1 MTAPN
6 PTPTTAE
13 SPESDQPRMV
23 IPTGIARPSPAGG
36 DSDLL
41 GPELGQS
48 RAACATIVIRT
59 RVRGPSEE
67 FEHWQRELG
76 RAAADFP
83 GFIDQA
89 VLPPSPPEQA
99 HWVTLQWFDGAGDAL
114 RWLNSDRRRDLLA
127 SASPSLL
134 DPDDI
139 HIVRNDGAGGS
150 SPGASAILTARVKP
164 GCEDAYRAWQQR
176 IAAALSLSRGFCG
189 YRFEPPI
196 PGVQDSWLV
205 VMRFDTEA
213 NLEAW
218 LDSPTRKALLDEAA
232 PLIEDSRLRV
242 AGMGLDRWFQIPSDA
257 VTPPAWK
264 MSMLVLLVI
273 YPTVFLFDRL
283 VGTPLLADRGVPTW
297 LALFV
302 GNAACVSLMSWL
314 IPWAGRRFRWWLE
327 PRRDDAARVTRLGIG
342 VVFGLY
348 ALSLL
353 AFAAFSA
360 LMSSR

>member
-1 MTAPN
+1 MTNPSPAAP
-6 PTPTTAE
+6 E
-13 SPESDQPRMV
+13 SPESNRPRRT
-23 IPTGIARPSPAGG
+23 IPSWIARLFPAGG
-36 DSDLL
+36 ARVLPGPDL
-41 GPELGQS
+41 GRS
-48 RAACATIVIRT
+48 RSACATIVIRT

-76 RAAADFP
+76 QAAGAFP

-99 HWVTLQWFDGAGDAL
+99 HWVTLQWFEGAGDAL

-150 SPGASAILTARVKP
+150 SPGASAIITARVRP

-176 IAAALSLSRGFCG
+176 IAAALSLAGGFCG

-205 VMRFDTEA
+205 VMRFDAEA

-232 PLIEDSRLRV
+232 PFIEDSRLRV
-242 AGMGLDRWFQIPSDA
+242 AGVGLDRWFQIPSGA
-257 VTPPAWK
+257 VIPPAWK

-283 VGTPLLADRGVPTW
+283 VGTPLLADRGVPPW
-297 LALFV
+297 LALFL

-314 IPWAGRRFRWWLE
+314 VPWAGRRFRWWLE
-327 PRRDDAARVTRLGIG
+327 PRRDDAARVTRLGVG
-342 VVFGLY
+342 MVVGLY
-348 ALSLL
+348 ALWLL
-353 AFAAFSA
+353 AFAAYSA
-360 LMSSR
+360 WARPG